1 MLRRRGFTFVEMLAV
16 LTLIALVAG
25 VAAGLIG
32 ANLGSAKTRAAV
44 RDLTAALR
52 QTRGLAIV
60 NGEARSLEIDVDART
75 YQVPGKSAVQLPEE
89 LSMKLLTAAAEQT
102 GDSKGLI
109 RFFPDGSSS
118 GGRITLRR
126 DDHEWRVEIAWLTGE
141 VRIEED
147 R

>member
-1 MLRRRGFTFVEMLAV
+1 MRHNRGFSLVELVAV
-16 LTLIALVAG
+16 LMLIAIVAG
-25 VAAGLIG
+25 TAALSIS
-32 ANLGSAKTRAAV
+32 GSLAGAKTRAAV

-60 NGEARSLEIDVDART
+60 KGEERSLEIDVEART
-75 YQVPGKSAVQLPEE
+75 YQVPGKSPVQLPEE
-89 LSMKLLTAAAEQT
+89 LQMKLLTAATEQT
-102 GDSKGLI
+102 GDSKGMI

-118 GGRITLRR
+118 GGRVTLTR
-126 DDHEWRVEIAWLTGE
+126 DRHEWRVEIAWLTGE